1 MKRAPIFFGLVLLS
15 LGLSWYFARSDEGG
29 AHPRASCLKDGMCE
43 TGERCVVIPNA
54 DGFAS
59 VGRCGEGCVDDA
71 TCPNGWKCTTFVDD
85 QDFLSPENG
94 RAPSIPRVKLCM
106 HPTVQ

>member
-1 MKRAPIFFGLVLLS
+1 MIFGLVLLS
-15 LGLSWYFARSDEGG
+15 LGLSWYFARSDGSG
-29 AHPRASCLKDGMCE
+29 PNPRASCLKDAMCE
-43 TGERCVVIPNA
+43 SGERCVVVPNP

-59 VGRCGEGCVDDA
+59 VGRCGESCESDD

-85 QDFLSPENG
+85 IDFLSPERG
-94 RAPSIPRVKLCM
+94 RAANLPRVKLCM